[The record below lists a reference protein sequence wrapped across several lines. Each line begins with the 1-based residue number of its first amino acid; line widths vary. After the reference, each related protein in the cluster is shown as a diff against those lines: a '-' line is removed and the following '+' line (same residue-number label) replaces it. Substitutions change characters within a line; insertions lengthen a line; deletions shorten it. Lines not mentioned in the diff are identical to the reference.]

1 MKDSTHKHLSVK
13 INSLMDVAVL
23 HVGRKIV
30 KKYAH
35 ICNEFEWLLKEL
47 GGCNFKNYDFSPLK
61 IHPLHT
67 QSCSIDEGMQ

>member
-30 KKYAH
+30 QKYA
-35 ICNEFEWLLKEL
+35 ICSVAPQR
-47 GGCNFKNYDFSPLK
+47 GGWV
-61 IHPLHT
+61 
-67 QSCSIDEGMQ
+67 